1 MEKLVYFLSAV
12 QREKETVMCR
22 FVDFEVPLGCKQTR
36 KNCVDDHASSTPA
49 RTRAKISFANSRLT
63 WKGWRL
69 KCRSW
74 IKKPRKTSLLTSQHW
89 RKTGT
94 GLAHSFLLPAAQ
106 RLGHQF
112 LVTTITSFWEPIV
125 LILTSSTIDKKLENF
140 EFIFKFK
147 IAISFEFI
155 FEIFCKFRVYLRGF
169 CHFWVF
175 CQRQMK
181 SLLGY
186 RNINQG

>member
-1 MEKLVYFLSAV
+1 MLLFCCKQYYTSLDESVRLEILLCSWKRFYASLDRSVWVDWLLCSWKQFCASLDGSV
-12 QREKETVMCR
+12 QLEMLLCTWKWFYASFDGSVMCR

-94 GLAHSFLLPAAQ
+94 G
-106 RLGHQF
+106 
-112 LVTTITSFWEPIV
+112 
-125 LILTSSTIDKKLENF
+125 
-140 EFIFKFK
+140 
-147 IAISFEFI
+147 
-155 FEIFCKFRVYLRGF
+155 
-169 CHFWVF
+169 
-175 CQRQMK
+175 
-181 SLLGY
+181 
-186 RNINQG
+186 